1 MVLPVVLL
9 VVVPVLRYR
18 YLEVPVPVP
27 VQRTRQYWYQYW
39 YTEGTSFGTVFP
51 YKYVW
56 PKNTLLATHAG
67 WLGTNRPHFWV
78 VFLAT
83 RAAQSGYITKITVL
97 GSYYCVLN
105 LVLRF

>member
-39 YTEGTSFGTVFP
+39 YTEGTSFVTVFQ
-51 YKYVW
+51 YKYFW
-56 PKNTLLATHAG
+56 SKNSIFEV
-67 WLGTNRPHFWV
+67 RP
-78 VFLAT
+78 AT
-83 RAAQSGYITKITVL
+83 REL
-97 GSYYCVLN
+97 GCCHRL
-105 LVLRF
+105 